1 MVFDP
6 SDNHIP
12 KKRAKYSYKN
22 EKSAEATTV
31 KRTTNDRRRKQ
42 DTSKSKSLP
51 VNSVTEPL
59 DCLSVDTSV
68 ISPVH
73 SPIKS
78 PVKSATSEVT
88 QELSKMCYLC
98 SKVSENKE
106 LLDCQICLI
115 KGRIIII

>member
-1 MVFDP
+1 MFDP

-22 EKSAEATTV
+22 EKSTEATIV

-51 VNSVTEPL
+51 VNPVTEPL
-59 DCLSVDTSV
+59 DCLSINTSV

-78 PVKSATSEVT
+78 PVKNSTSEVT

-115 KGRIIII
+115 KGRII